1 MDSTQVMHQL
11 RQLAAI
17 KGLDNQARPYKWLK
31 LSGVSEAAAIAS
43 DDYDAAACGH
53 HKDSS
58 TVHCDVE
65 RSLWGIP
72 CEESRAKARQELKRL
87 LNAVVVIS
95 QGKVWYTQG
104 LNALSSVLLLVA
116 GEQLAFQILSNLVY
130 GHLRDT
136 TGSTLDAVVELLGLL
151 LPILKQAD
159 PKLAAF
165 IESSNVKTDFAL
177 SWLLAWFAQDV
188 HDIDQA
194 ARLFDLFL
202 ASHPLM
208 PLYVGAVAMASQ
220 RSMLM
225 TEEDDSL
232 YSSLK
237 HLDITKERNA
247 DQLAHEAMALFQR
260 IPPELLVRRHRKKLQ
275 LSVTARAVLT
285 DDGVWSYPQAQGAV
299 NPLSMLSI
307 AIMITS
313 APVQMLTAAYS
324 AVQTAWLLML
334 FMWQCFMRSMTIA
347 HVMYRCVVRLQLHS
361 SSSRPSSWS
370 HLVGEGFQGAA
381 LLLWRV

>member
-1 MDSTQVMHQL
+1 
-11 RQLAAI
+11 
-17 KGLDNQARPYKWLK
+17 
-31 LSGVSEAAAIAS
+31 
-43 DDYDAAACGH
+43 
-53 HKDSS
+53 
-58 TVHCDVE
+58 
-65 RSLWGIP
+65 
-72 CEESRAKARQELKRL
+72 
-87 LNAVVVIS
+87 
-95 QGKVWYTQG
+95 
-104 LNALSSVLLLVA
+104 
-116 GEQLAFQILSNLVY
+116 
-130 GHLRDT
+130 
-136 TGSTLDAVVELLGLL
+136 
-151 LPILKQAD
+151 
-159 PKLAAF
+159 
-165 IESSNVKTDFAL
+165 
-177 SWLLAWFAQDV
+177 
-188 HDIDQA
+188 
-194 ARLFDLFL
+194 
-202 ASHPLM
+202 
-208 PLYVGAVAMASQ
+208 
-220 RSMLM
+220 
-225 TEEDDSL
+225 
-232 YSSLK
+232 
-237 HLDITKERNA
+237 
-247 DQLAHEAMALFQR
+247 MALFQR